1 MKKTHPGINR
11 ATISMGGDVMK
22 VLLIDWLANTNP
34 WASGFV
40 VMNRGHKPSP
50 VQVSIG
56 SKITRPVIAPWE
68 ILTQYP
74 SPGTNSSAVIVG
86 SDKISIFAT
95 TRLSWNSCF
104 AVPVYEAKTLGEA
117 IYPFADINHEWQSTP
132 FWTAL
137 KGTGNPARYN
147 RALQMA
153 AVQMAAMQIYF
164 EFPDRKDRALGVMDA
179 CPLTGDAPGHPLGA
193 HSSNGTALDVSY
205 YTMNANNTQVGQNPE
220 IIFTG
225 GALNQNFDLKRNA
238 RVFQLISQYLPASL
252 TMVDERIARALGFP
266 SYLQGDS
273 VPSYKHDQ
281 HAHIVLGGRINED
294 ALL

>member
-1 MKKTHPGINR
+1 
-11 ATISMGGDVMK
+11 MK
-22 VLLIDWLANTNP
+22 VLLIDWLANTDQ

-40 VMNRGHKPSP
+40 IMNRNHTPSP

-56 SKITRPVIAPWE
+56 ATIIRAVIAPWD
-68 ILTQYP
+68 LLVQYP
-74 SPGTNSSAVIVG
+74 PPNTNSNAVIIG
-86 SDKISIFAT
+86 SDKISVFAT
-95 TRLSWNSCF
+95 TRISWNSCF
-104 AVPVYEAKTLGEA
+104 TVPVYEAKTLGEA
-117 IYPFADINHEWQSTP
+117 IYPFADTVHHEWQSTP

-193 HSSNGTALDVSY
+193 HSASHGAALDVSY
-205 YTMNANNTQVGQNPE
+205 YTMNANNTQIGQNPE
-220 IIFTG
+220 IIFSNG
-225 GALNQNFDLKRNA
+225 NLNSNFDLKRNA
-238 RVFQLISQYLPASL
+238 RFFELISKYLPASL

-273 VPSYKHDQ
+273 VPAYKHDQ
-281 HAHIVLGGRINED
+281 HAHIVMGGRINSI
-294 ALL
+294 